1 MTKAELIQRVY
12 RNLGLP
18 NVTKKAV
25 AQVIENTFGEIGDYF
40 VKAKVTRKTQPR
52 FTFPGFGT
60 FTKKRR
66 EQRQAR
72 NPQTGELIEVP
83 ASTTITFAPGQEL
96 RGQLNNRR

>member
-1 MTKAELIQRVY
+1 MTKAELIH
-12 RNLGLP
+12 

-25 AQVIENTFGEIGDYF
+25 AHLIEATFDEMGGYF
-40 VKAKVTRKTQPR
+40 VRVKVTRKTQPR

-72 NPQTGELIEVP
+72 NPRTGELIKVP
-83 ASTTITFAPGQEL
+83 ANTTITFTPGQEL
-96 RGQLNNRR
+96 RAQLNDRA

>member
-18 NVTKKAV
+18 SVTKKAV
-25 AQVIENTFGEIGDYF
+25 AQVIDATFDEMGGYF
-40 VKAKVTRKTQPR
+40 VRVKVTRKMQPR
-52 FTFPGFGT
+52 LTYPGFGT

-72 NPQTGELIEVP
+72 NPQTGELIKIP
-83 ASTTITFAPGQEL
+83 ASTTLTFTPGQEL
-96 RGQLNNRR
+96 RAQLNHR